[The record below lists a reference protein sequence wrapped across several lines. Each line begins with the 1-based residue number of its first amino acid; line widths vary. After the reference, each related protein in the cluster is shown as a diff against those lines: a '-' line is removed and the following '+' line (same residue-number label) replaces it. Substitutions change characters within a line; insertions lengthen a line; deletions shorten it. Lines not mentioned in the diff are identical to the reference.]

1 MDDGF
6 TFWRKHLDFKYF
18 STCLNNLHPSIKYT
32 FEKAKLTQSN
42 HSEPYKVLNFLD
54 IEVILHSNN
63 TFKTVYTILYML
75 KCIYCKNTNV
85 HDYLHIKVHIQNVVK
100 DNLPYNLAKR
110 IIVFVSNDKK
120 VQMRLKELKNWLKD
134 CNDPDSIINQS
145 FYHAKLQGPA
155 PFKDNPKNVPFVTT
169 YYENIDNEKVIR
181 KIRSKLLNIQSR
193 LVSELFKNK
202 NVVISQKQPK
212 NLLQLLTRA
221 GFNTE
226 INAFQQ

>member
-32 FEKAKLTQSN
+32 FEKAKLIQSN

-63 TFKTVYTILYML
+63 TVKTVYTILYML

-110 IIVFVSNDKK
+110 IVFVSNDKK

-169 YYENIDNEKVIR
+169 YYENIDNEKVVR
-181 KIRSKLLNIQSR
+181 KIRSKLSNIQSR

-202 NVVISQKQPK
+202 NVVISQKRPK

>member
-32 FEKAKLTQSN
+32 FEKAKLIQSN

-110 IIVFVSNDKK
+110 IVFVSNDKK

-193 LVSELFKNK
+193 LVAELFKNK

-212 NLLQLLTRA
+212 NLLRLLTGA
-221 GFNTE
+221 GFNT
-226 INAFQQ
+226 N

>member
-18 STCLNNLHPSIKYT
+18 STFLNNLHPSIKYT
-32 FEKAKLTQSN
+32 FEKAKLIQSN
-42 HSEPYKVLNFLD
+42 HSEAYKVLNFLD

-63 TFKTVYTILYML
+63 TVKTVYTILYML

-169 YYENIDNEKVIR
+169 YYENR
-181 KIRSKLLNIQSR
+181 
-193 LVSELFKNK
+193 
-202 NVVISQKQPK
+202 
-212 NLLQLLTRA
+212 
-221 GFNTE
+221 
-226 INAFQQ
+226 